1 MKTKTKI
8 DIFLIF
14 LIILGFIYVGTRDF
28 YVVEKEDNK
37 KFDKE
42 YSNVS
47 KDNVFTY
54 VNSNEVYITIK
65 NGSAIIFMG
74 FPNNNWT
81 GYYAK
86 LVNDAAKEVGVKKI
100 LYYDFLEDRN
110 NNNGT
115 YESIVNKLSS
125 FLPVIDTGE
134 QNIYAPTLVIVKNGQ
149 IVAFDNE
156 TAIKNGNIS
165 PDDYWNQYNSGIKI
179 QNLKEMFKNYL
190 EKE

>member
-28 YVVEKEDNK
+28 NVVEKEDNK

-54 VNSNEVYITIK
+54 VNSNEVYTTIK

-74 FPNNNWT
+74 FPNNNWS